1 VDLLFQALV
10 LGIVQGVTEFLPIS
24 SSGHLIIVPAV
35 LGWQDPF
42 IGSLPFAVMLHVG
55 TLLAL
60 LIYFRADWLRLA
72 SAGVALVRERSIA
85 GDADRRLLVLL
96 AVTVIP
102 AGLVGVLF
110 NDIIERE
117 VRSVGLVTLMLLVG
131 AAILWLADRW
141 GSRDRGIADLT
152 VPGAFGIG
160 VAQAAALIPG
170 ISRSGVSISAG
181 LFLGLDRASAAR
193 FSFLMAMPVTAGAA
207 LFEIRRLATGEVVGL
222 RPDAG
227 VLAVGVTASFLA
239 GLAAIHFLLAYVRR
253 NSLFL
258 FVAYRVGLAALLVL
272 WMLG

>member
-10 LGIVQGVTEFLPIS
+10 LGVVQGLTEFLPIS

-35 LGWQDPF
+35 LGWRDPF

-60 LIYFRADWLRLA
+60 LIYFRHDWLRLA
-72 SAGVALVRERSIA
+72 SAGVAFARERSVA

-102 AGLVGVLF
+102 AGLVGILF
-110 NDIIERE
+110 NDVIERE

-141 GSRDRGIADLT
+141 GARDRGIGDLT
-152 VPGAFGIG
+152 VRGAFGIG
-160 VAQAAALIPG
+160 VAQAAALVPG

-181 LFLGLDRASAAR
+181 LLLGLDRASAAR
-193 FSFLMAMPVTAGAA
+193 FSFLMAMPITAGAA
-207 LFEIRRLATGEVVGL
+207 LFEIRRLVSGDMAGLQPNVG
-222 RPDAG
+222 A
-227 VLAVGVTASFLA
+227 LAVGVTASFIA
-239 GLAAIHFLLAYVRR
+239 GLVAIHFLLAYVRA
-253 NSLFL
+253 NSMLL